1 MSYTQTST
9 KQMSFRKRI
18 DLLDQ
23 QTFNLFEQKSSCAT
37 MRLRAK
43 KMLSLEN
50 GYFNEME
57 SYAIYHF
64 YEKLF
69 TRFHHTA
76 ATNIDDNLR
85 RRKMYRE
92 ICNYD
97 HLEAEY
103 FPRKPKEKS
112 LYLITDYGSEQ
123 AKVVEFTAGLW
134 AERPS
139 RTKIHKEVAIMD
151 IECRPM
157 QSDRS
162 SGDQKRD
169 SNKPEAS
176 LEEDSAENSS
186 AKSTQQKSVHQG
198 KAKTFKR
205 KTKRRGRV

>member
-1 MSYTQTST
+1 
-9 KQMSFRKRI
+9 MSFRMRI
-18 DLLDQ
+18 DLLDELAPTNQ
-23 QTFNLFEQKSSCAT
+23 LNRFNLFEQKSSCAT

-64 YEKLF
+64 CEKWF

-76 ATNIDDNLR
+76 PTNVDDNLQ

-92 ICNYD
+92 ICDYD

-103 FPRKPKEKS
+103 FPQKPKENS
-112 LYLITDYGSEQ
+112 MYLITNYGSEQ
-123 AKVVEFTAGLW
+123 AKVVEFTPGLW
-134 AERPS
+134 RERPS
-139 RTKIHKEVAIMD
+139 RTKIDKEVAMMD

-157 QSDRS
+157 RSDRS
-162 SGDQKRD
+162 SGEQKRD